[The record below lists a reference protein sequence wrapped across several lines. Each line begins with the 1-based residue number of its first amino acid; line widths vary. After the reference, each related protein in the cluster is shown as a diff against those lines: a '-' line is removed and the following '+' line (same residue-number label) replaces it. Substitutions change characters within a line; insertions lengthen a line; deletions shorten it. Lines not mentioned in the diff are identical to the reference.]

1 VPKDTRKSA
10 VRPRRRN
17 GIQPPARFMDRE
29 SSVPFL
35 MVAVSNKLVA
45 SASQVYTRYYG
56 LGIMEWRV
64 MALLAADP
72 GITGKDISVLSGVTA
87 GSVSRA
93 INALKRLGYLD
104 VSNDAEDNRRSFL
117 KLNSAGMAL
126 HNRVIICALQ
136 RETLLL
142 TGFSRAERKLL
153 LGHLRRLLDNI
164 ALVNAHRPVPP
175 NQAVHQE

>member
-1 VPKDTRKSA
+1 VPKDLGKSA
-10 VRPRRRN
+10 ARPRRRN
-17 GIQPPARFMDRE
+17 GNQPPARFMDRE
-29 SSVPFL
+29 ASVPFL

-45 SASQVYTRYYG
+45 SASQVYTRHYG

-93 INALKRLGYLD
+93 INALKRLRYLD
-104 VSNDAEDNRRSFL
+104 VSNDAKDNRRSFL
-117 KLNSAGMAL
+117 KLNTAGMAL
-126 HNRVIICALQ
+126 HNRVIVCALQ

-142 TGFSRAERKLL
+142 TGFSAAERKLL
-153 LGHLRRLLDNI
+153 LGHLKRLLENI
-164 ALVNAHRPVPP
+164 ALVNAHRPV
-175 NQAVHQE
+175 EG

>member
-1 VPKDTRKSA
+1 
-10 VRPRRRN
+10 
-17 GIQPPARFMDRE
+17 MDRE
-29 SSVPFL
+29 ASVPFL

-45 SASQVYTRYYG
+45 SASQVYTQHYG

-93 INALKRLGYLD
+93 INVLKKLHYLD

-117 KLNSAGMAL
+117 KLNAAGMAL
-126 HNRVIICALQ
+126 HNRVIICALE

-142 TGFSRAERKLL
+142 TGFSLAERKLL
-153 LGHLRRLLDNI
+153 VGHLKRLLNNI
-164 ALVNAHRPVPP
+164 ALVNAHRP
-175 NQAVHQE
+175 ASGHG

>member
-1 VPKDTRKSA
+1 MPKHTGAATR
-10 VRPRRRN
+10 RPRRRTGKRPN
-17 GIQPPARFMDRE
+17 MRFMDRDA
-29 SSVPFL
+29 SVPFL

-45 SASQVYTRYYG
+45 SASQVYMRHYG

-64 MALLAADP
+64 VALLAADP

-93 INALKRLGYLD
+93 INALKRLRYLEA
-104 VSNDAEDNRRSFL
+104 SNDAEDNRRSFL

-126 HNRVIICALQ
+126 HNRVIISALQ

-142 TGFSRAERKLL
+142 TGFSHAERRSLL
-153 LGHLRRLLDNI
+153 DYLRRLLANI
-164 ALVNAHRPVPP
+164 ALVNAHEP
-175 NQAVHQE
+175 NEG